1 MSKKPTPAEG
11 VVAPAIP
18 ADDQAITTPPVSS
31 STPATPKSQT
41 PAPVVK
47 DERDYDGKLLKE
59 LREAAG
65 LTLRELSDKTKIT
78 LPILLALEEERFADV
93 PSARVYVRGFVR
105 CVARELNVDM
115 DQASKTYVPRWERW
129 HAALQPEPT
138 LNNR

>member
-11 VVAPAIP
+11 IEAPPIP
-18 ADDQAITTPPVSS
+18 ADDQAVTTPPISS
-31 STPATPKSQT
+31 STPPTKSMT
-41 PAPVVK
+41 PAPTVK
-47 DERDYDGKLLKE
+47 DERDFNGALLKE

-65 LTLRELSDKTKIT
+65 LTLREMSDKTKIT
-78 LPILLALEEERFADV
+78 LPILQALEEERFTDV

-129 HAALQPEPT
+129 HAALQPEPSLT
-138 LNNR
+138 NR